1 MPFPGETNLINGVH
15 AIIYTKEADTARAFF
30 RDILK
35 FPYVDAGF
43 GWLIFALPPAE
54 LGIHP
59 TDESNSHEL
68 FLMCDDIKSTIK
80 ELKRKG
86 VNFTS
91 PVKIE
96 QWGLVT
102 YIKIPGGGEI
112 GLYQP
117 KHPVVRS

>member
-1 MPFPGETNLINGVH
+1 LIIGVH
-15 AIIYTKEADTARAFF
+15 AIIYTKEADQARSFF

-35 FPYVDAGF
+35 FPYIDAGF

-59 TDESNSHEL
+59 AARSTSHEL
-68 FLMCDDIKSTIK
+68 FLMCDDIKAIVK
-80 ELKRKG
+80 ELKNKG
-86 VNFTS
+86 VKFTK
-91 PVKIE
+91 PVNSE

-102 YIKIPGGGEI
+102 YIEIPGGGEI

-117 KHPVVRS
+117 KHHLTTSRV

>member
-1 MPFPGETNLINGVH
+1 MPFPGGTNLINGVH

-30 RDILK
+30 RNILK

-59 TDESNSHEL
+59 TDEPTSHEL

-80 ELKRKG
+80 ELKSKG
-86 VNFTS
+86 VNFKS

-102 YIKIPGGGEI
+102 YIKIPGGCEI

>member
-1 MPFPGETNLINGVH
+1 MPFPGGTNLINGVH

-59 TDESNSHEL
+59 TDEPTSHEL
-68 FLMCDDIKSTIK
+68 FLMCDDI
-80 ELKRKG
+80 R
-86 VNFTS
+86 
-91 PVKIE
+91 
-96 QWGLVT
+96 
-102 YIKIPGGGEI
+102 
-112 GLYQP
+112 
-117 KHPVVRS
+117 

>member
-1 MPFPGETNLINGVH
+1 MPFPGGTNLINGVH

-30 RDILK
+30 RNILK

-59 TDESNSHEL
+59 TDEPTSHEL

-96 QWGLVT
+96 QWELVT